1 MKTGTNEQSSFFYPA
16 LASVAMITPIFL
28 IVIAGGI
35 LPEGLERGDAIVFSH
50 GLLLASLA
58 IALVLRAA
66 YSLGFSKAFKKIVI
80 SKPNHWLSA

>member
-1 MKTGTNEQSSFFYPA
+1 MKTGTNEQISFFYPA

-28 IVIAGGI
+28 VIIAGGI
-35 LPEGLERGDAIVFSH
+35 LPEGQELGDAIVYSH

-66 YSLGFSKAFKKIVI
+66 YSLGFSKVFKILV
-80 SKPNHWLSA
+80 SKSNHCVSA

>member
-28 IVIAGGI
+28 VVIAGI
-35 LPEGLERGDAIVFSH
+35 LPEGLERGDAFVYSH
-50 GLLLASLA
+50 GLLLTGLA

-66 YSLGFSKAFKKIVI
+66 YSLGFSKAFKFVI
-80 SKPNHWLSA
+80 SKPNRSVIA